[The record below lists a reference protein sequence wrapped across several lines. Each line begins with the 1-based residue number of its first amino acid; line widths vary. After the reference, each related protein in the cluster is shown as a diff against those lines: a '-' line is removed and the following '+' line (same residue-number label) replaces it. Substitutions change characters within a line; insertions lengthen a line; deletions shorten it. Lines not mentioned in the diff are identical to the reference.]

1 MLNVPSKQSRIKLL
15 FYSVEKAMIKI
26 FYLPADDNN
35 RRYLMI
41 MKVKQTEMPL
51 CLNLTVGQRDLDTFN
66 ILFHKFRSLY
76 LICSVALNLFKSQ
89 PQ

>member
-1 MLNVPSKQSRIKLL
+1 MDGMLNVPSKQSRIKLL

-51 CLNLTVGQRDLDTFN
+51 CL
-66 ILFHKFRSLY
+66 
-76 LICSVALNLFKSQ
+76 KSNCRATRLRHFQ
-89 PQ
+89 HFVP